1 MIHDNIDPMLQHFFP
16 EQDEPIDFA
25 KIAKATTT
33 PLSEEARKILC
44 TKDADF
50 ADFYR
55 LLEASRLGLPLPAS
69 GADSSFSKSTTSTS
83 LAKRYI
89 ETHVLESG
97 AARHA
102 LGCAHYYQKF
112 AGEPGVTLTER
123 LQGLVDKALTL
134 LSAEDGGL
142 LEKAAKALDMHL
154 VAFFLEKAF
163 VGVEV

>member
-25 KIAKATTT
+25 KIAKATNHAIVRRS
-33 PLSEEARKILC
+33 PQNLVYEGC
-44 TKDADF
+44 DF

-97 AARHA
+97 AADTRLA
-102 LGCAHYYQKF
+102 APTTIRSSRASQASRSPNGC
-112 AGEPGVTLTER
+112 
-123 LQGLVDKALTL
+123 KA
-134 LSAEDGGL
+134 
-142 LEKAAKALDMHL
+142 
-154 VAFFLEKAF
+154 
-163 VGVEV
+163 